1 MVNCLYKKGLVLGIM
16 VLLVGV
22 GSIPSIRGVNVERQD
37 LQGNNTPIRDF
48 NPLGNILYVGGEGP
62 GNYSSIQDAIDYA
75 SNGAT
80 IFVYDDSSPYI
91 ENLVVDKTVNLIGE
105 DRNTTV
111 IDGNLSGDVINISA
125 NWVNIS
131 GFKIQ
136 NCGDVPL
143 ANAGVWFSSVNNCT
157 IKRSNF
163 EQCYIGVA
171 TYYVNNNMISECFFD
186 NCVIGIYSV
195 GVAASFYDDFSTDTG
210 RWTYYGSATRKEGF
224 LELTPNDD
232 GQCGQIWFDE
242 GIFKNFNVEFD
253 YQIGGLGGGGA
264 DGLVCMFC
272 KQTGYTPVDGGSLG
286 FVDVTGNVPGYG
298 IEFDHWYNS
307 DPSSE
312 HIALIKD
319 EVSNHLAWM
328 DDDRVDDDI
337 WHHVK
342 TIVDTND
349 IYVFID
355 DMVNPLV
362 IWNGDIDRSF
372 GGFGFTAATGAANAY
387 HRIDNVQISYGC
399 QITNGSQFYNNT
411 IVNSVTGFYMESS
424 GGNHITNNKIVN
436 NCAGINLLDSS
447 GNSFYLNNI
456 SNNRYGMG
464 LSHSIN
470 NTISNNTVTHNFDDG
485 ICLLNTSNNNIIT
498 NNSIALNNDN
508 GIYFHM
514 SNNNTL
520 TGNSIKSNDDDGIAL
535 HYSSNNIIK
544 VNAISSNY
552 RNGIAFIQSSNN
564 IIIDNTISMNNYD
577 GVYIEDSNINT
588 IIDNTI
594 TSNNENGVNL
604 EDTSYNI
611 IASNTISEN
620 NEGIYLDDSSSNTII
635 GNNIISNNNDGIEL
649 SQSSSHIITSNNIT
663 ANNNDG
669 ISLYDCDSNT
679 ITDNNITA
687 NSNYGIE
694 FSQSVSNSITGNN
707 ITINNNNGVY
717 LDDSSGNTITHN
729 TINSNNK
736 CGIYLINSSNNKMA
750 GNNITNNYEEGILLW
765 NSSYNNIITS
775 NSITLNN
782 YNGIY
787 FHTSY
792 SNTIDSN
799 SIEKNGEG
807 IELHYSSG
815 NSIRSNIIISNYWDG
830 MYLRNSYGNTITG
843 NTITNNDD
851 GIYLRG
857 SSSNTVVGNNIT
869 NNGYWYSGGG
879 LYLDDSS
886 INNII
891 YHNNLINDESNAVD
905 KGNNTWDDG
914 KYGNYWGDYEERYP
928 NALKIQH
935 MGIWSIHY
943 EIPGGTNKDTC
954 PLLKEWP
961 KSSSKNYIEK
971 QNTKHTYI
979 SPKNVVKISTSS
991 FNTETLE
998 KNIKSIQGG
1007 K

>member
-1 MVNCLYKKGLVLGIM
+1 MKKSLYKKGLVLGIM
-16 VLLVGV
+16 LLLVGA
-22 GSIPSIRGVNVERQD
+22 GTIPSIGGINIERRD
-37 LQGNNTPIRDF
+37 LQENNAFFRNF
-48 NPLGNILYVGGEGP
+48 NPLGNILYVGGDGL
-62 GNYSSIQDAIDYA
+62 GNYSSIQSAIDYA
-75 SNGAT
+75 RNGDT
-80 IFVYDDSSPYI
+80 VFVYDDSSPYI
-91 ENLVVDKTVNLIGE
+91 ENVVVDKTINLIGE
-105 DRNTTV
+105 DKNTTI

-131 GFKIQ
+131 GFTIQ
-136 NCGDVPL
+136 NSGDIPL
-143 ANAGVWFSSVNNCT
+143 TNAGLWFNGVSNCT

-163 EQCYIGVA
+163 DQCYIGIA
-171 TYYVNNNMISECFFD
+171 TYYVNNNKISECFFD

-242 GIFKNFNVEFD
+242 DIIKNFNVEFD

-264 DGLVCMFC
+264 DGLVCIFY
-272 KQTGYTPVDGGSLG
+272 KQTGYIPQDGGSLG

-328 DDDRVDDDI
+328 DDDRVDDDT

-342 TIVDTND
+342 TIVDKDD

-355 DMVNPLV
+355 DMVNPLFT
-362 IWNGDIDRSF
+362 WNGYIDRSF
-372 GGFGFTAATGAANAY
+372 GGFGFTAATGGANAY
-387 HRIDNVQISYGC
+387 HRIDNVKITYEGKIS
-399 QITNGSQFYNNT
+399 NGSQFYNN
-411 IVNSVTGFYMESS
+411 IILNSVTGFYMESS
-424 GGNHITNNKIVN
+424 GGNHITNNTMVN
-436 NCAGINLLDSS
+436 NYAGINLLDSS
-447 GNSFYLNNI
+447 GNSFYCNNI
-456 SNNRYGMG
+456 SNNRYGMS

-470 NTISNNTVTHNFDDG
+470 NTIINNTVTQNFDDG
-485 ICLLNTSNNNIIT
+485 ICLLNSSHNNIIT
-498 NNSIALNNDN
+498 NNTITLNNDN
-508 GIYFHM
+508 GIYFHN

-520 TGNSIKSNDDDGIAL
+520 IGNNIKSNDDDGIAM
-535 HYSSNNIIK
+535 HYSSDNNIE
-544 VNAISSNY
+544 VNNISSNY
-552 RNGIAFIQSSNN
+552 RKGIAFIQSSNN
-564 IIIDNTISMNNYD
+564 IIINNTISKNNYD

-588 IIDNTI
+588 IINNNI
-594 TSNNENGVNL
+594 TENNENGVNL

-611 IASNTISEN
+611 IIRNTISEN
-620 NEGIYLDDSSSNTII
+620 KEGIYLDDSSSNAIF
-635 GNNIISNNNDGIEL
+635 GNNIISNRDDGIEL
-649 SQSSSHIITSNNIT
+649 SQSSSHTITNNIITANYNDGIYLYDCNSNTIIDNNITSNSNYGIDFLESNSNSITSNNIT
-663 ANNNDG
+663 TNNNDG
-669 ISLYDCDSNT
+669 VYLEDSSSNT
-679 ITDNNITA
+679 ITD
-687 NSNYGIE
+687 
-694 FSQSVSNSITGNN
+694 
-707 ITINNNNGVY
+707 
-717 LDDSSGNTITHN
+717 N

-736 CGIYLINSSNNKMA
+736 CGICLINSSNNKMA
-750 GNNITNNYEEGILLW
+750 SNNITNNYHEGILFW
-765 NSSYNNIITS
+765 NSSYNNVITS
-775 NSITLNN
+775 NCITLNN

-799 SIEKNGEG
+799 NIEKNGEG

-815 NSIRSNIIISNYWDG
+815 NRIRSNSIISNYWDG

-843 NTITNNDD
+843 NTIMNNDD

-857 SSSNTVVGNNIT
+857 SSSNTIVGNNIT

-886 INNII
+886 IKNII
-891 YHNNLINDESNAVD
+891 YHNNIINDESNAVD

-914 KYGNYWGDYEERYP
+914 QYGNYWGDYEERYP
-928 NALKIQH
+928 NALKIQN

-943 EIPGGTNKDTC
+943 EIPGGTNKDKC

-961 KSSSKNYIEK
+961 KSSSKDCIEK
-971 QNTKHTYI
+971 QNTKHTSI
-979 SPKNVVKISTSS
+979 SPKNVVRISTSY
-991 FNTETLE
+991 FITETLE
-998 KNIKSIQGG
+998 RNIKWIQGG